1 MSFWRQL
8 ARTCS
13 AVAFALALAACAPR
27 AQNEQQY
34 WDNHN
39 KDMIELS
46 SKYPGFKALLAAR
59 QAKAKPQ
66 WGAATAVADEKQKA
80 EQMKAA
86 NGTFWEGMPERLQEA
101 SLKLD
106 GLEAMPNKLLSLK
119 LPKSK
124 DAERSNAASRAQTS
138 ASEARRALASARPVA
153 EADATKVLDEQIAKL
168 ISAQGDADRTLTAL
182 KKAK

>member
-1 MSFWRQL
+1 MSPWHTFARLPL
-8 ARTCS
+8 A
-13 AVAFALALAACAPR
+13 AALALALAACAPR

-39 KDMIELS
+39 KDMVELS
-46 SKYPGFKALLAAR
+46 TKYPGFKPLLAAR

-66 WGAATAVADEKQKA
+66 WAAAVAVADEKQKA

-86 NGTFWEGMPERLQEA
+86 NGVFWDGVPSRLQEA
-101 SLKLD
+101 GYKLASLE
-106 GLEAMPNKLLSLK
+106 EAPGKLLALK

-124 DAERSNAASRAQTS
+124 EPERTGAVSRAQAS
-138 ASEARRALASARPVA
+138 AGDARRALATARPAA
-153 EADATKVLDEQIAKL
+153 EGDAMKLLDEQVSKL
-168 ISAQGDADRTLTAL
+168 ISAQGDADRVLAAL